1 MRFRGTVMLMV
12 CGLLGLGRAEAAEW
26 LKDSIRVEVQD
37 GKRYVIHK
45 VESGETVYRL
55 ALRYGV
61 SQGDLMKANPIL
73 AQGLKVNQIIQV
85 PLGGTATSASPA
97 SSSNATVHVVAPG
110 EGLFRIAQKYDV
122 SQADIRDWNNLTSDN
137 LAIGQE
143 LLIKGVARSSTSSTN
158 VPSTTQ
164 NHNSEVDNSATT
176 HVVVSG
182 ETLYSIS
189 QKYGVTAADL
199 RIWNNLPN
207 SNIGAGQTLAVK
219 APAEEDNQSI
229 PAAALTPT
237 PPASTE
243 TQVAD
248 NSGQENNASE
258 ESSPSNTT
266 PATPQP
272 DAANSMPSTG
282 MPTRVAESVRDLSS
296 TEDEANSTGYR
307 KMYEKGLCEVI
318 DGSSETKKYL
328 AMHATAPIGTIME
341 VRNEMNDL
349 KVFVRVVARLPQT
362 TDNERLLLKISN
374 AAYERLGAA
383 DKRFPIEIS
392 YIP

>member
-229 PAAALTPT
+229 P
-237 PPASTE
+237 
-243 TQVAD
+243 
-248 NSGQENNASE
+248 
-258 ESSPSNTT
+258 
-266 PATPQP
+266 
-272 DAANSMPSTG
+272 
-282 MPTRVAESVRDLSS
+282 
-296 TEDEANSTGYR
+296 
-307 KMYEKGLCEVI
+307 
-318 DGSSETKKYL
+318 
-328 AMHATAPIGTIME
+328 
-341 VRNEMNDL
+341 
-349 KVFVRVVARLPQT
+349 
-362 TDNERLLLKISN
+362 
-374 AAYERLGAA
+374 
-383 DKRFPIEIS
+383 
-392 YIP
+392 